1 MSTPTVKN
9 VCKAA
14 REQEG
19 YKSFCGWYDGEEN
32 LYIGRNAGKY
42 TQRGVPDSKWSN
54 PFICCDW
61 DAAKSDWVVE
71 EMVNI
76 YEKYVRRNVLLMNSL
91 HELEGKQLGCWCKP
105 GVCHGDILV
114 KLYQEKYGEQASEK
128 NEEQAPENSGVQP
141 VEKRRKTQKN

>member
-14 REQEG
+14 REKEG
-19 YKSFCGWYDGEEN
+19 YKSFSGWYDGENN

-42 TQRGVPDSKWSN
+42 TQRGVPDSKWAN
-54 PFICCDW
+54 PFLCMDW
-61 DAAKSDWVVE
+61 DVSKAEWLVD
-71 EMVNI
+71 EMMNI

-105 GVCHGDILV
+105 GICHGDILV
-114 KLYQEKYGEQASEK
+114 KLYNEKYGGEPSE
-128 NEEQAPENSGVQP
+128 ENG
-141 VEKRRKTQKN
+141 KKKLRKL